1 MAADLPV
8 LGSFTAN
15 QQQGSNFRDG
25 LPDEESLTMMVR
37 GDVLRDC
44 DDATLTE
51 AFSVIAPVKSV
62 RVVRDRGFAFVDFN
76 SLEDSAR
83 VLEIAKT
90 EHVYIM
96 DEPVFVSYSRSNK
109 KPSEPKPDQSTE
121 VRDVNPI
128 VEAAPRQKFQ

>member
-8 LGSFTAN
+8 LGAFTASKE
-15 QQQGSNFRDG
+15 QQNSFHDG
-25 LPDEESLTMMVR
+25 PNDEESLTMMVR

-51 AFSVIAPVKSV
+51 AFSAIAPVKSV
-62 RVVRDRGFAFVDFN
+62 RVVRDRGFGFVDFN

-96 DEPVFVSYSRSNK
+96 DEPVFVSYSRSTK
-109 KPSEPKPDQSTE
+109 K
-121 VRDVNPI
+121 
-128 VEAAPRQKFQ
+128 